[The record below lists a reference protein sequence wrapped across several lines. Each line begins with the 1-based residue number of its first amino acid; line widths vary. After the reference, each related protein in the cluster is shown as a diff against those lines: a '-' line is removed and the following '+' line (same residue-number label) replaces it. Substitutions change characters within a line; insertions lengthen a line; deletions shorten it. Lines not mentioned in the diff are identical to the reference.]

1 MFDDFDI
8 DYNQEKYLIETRIS
22 GALTVPYSAMVVEH
36 YIDSSLSA
44 ETDSV
49 TKTDPSDADE
59 KKTTSK

>member
-36 YIDSSLSA
+36 YVDSSLEGTS
-44 ETDSV
+44 DSV
-49 TKTDPSDADE
+49 TKTDPANAD
-59 KKTTSK
+59 